1 MFTTN
6 QYTRNFYRKGQSMKH
21 SFLSKYLSI
30 SPKLSQ
36 PSKPQQL
43 LSLQK
48 LTVVFVCL
56 MGLSACKTLDTFN
69 SDSNP
74 QAGPNVGPS
83 AGPQSNSQAGQIYQD
98 PSNKKYVY
106 NSDIFLD
113 VVIPV
118 FSSGLPT
125 DSRGEIDYQ
134 AVSDQGLWPQLRRA
148 EANRFA
154 VETKRAVENLGTFG
168 SVSVVPTAT
177 ASGDVYVLGTIN
189 QSDSE
194 VIKLSVNVVDSQGK
208 SWGKRQFKHTV
219 APGFFRDKTNDNKDP
234 YAPIFTEVADYV
246 YQLLQSKSEKQ
257 KETIKAVTELRYAQL
272 YAPEVF
278 SQHLKLNK
286 TWNGN
291 YEYELVSLPS
301 NNDKMV
307 NRIKPLRVQ
316 DQLFIDR
323 LQTQYEGFHAK
334 SNESYRAWQK
344 ETLPELIAVN
354 KARTER
360 NVKVGAGIALATL
373 AILLDRNSDS
383 AAGEVGTIAGA
394 IGSTILISSAM
405 DKNAELT
412 VHKQSL
418 DELGESLDLEL
429 SPQLMTHKDQ
439 TVELTGTANEQYQQ
453 WKNHL
458 QKIYELEKTPNLA
471 L

>member
-1 MFTTN
+1 VFNIITQALSTFFSSSSKKECKKHCPN
-6 QYTRNFYRKGQSMKH
+6 ITRWPRFA
-21 SFLSKYLSI
+21 
-30 SPKLSQ
+30 
-36 PSKPQQL
+36 L
-43 LSLQK
+43 LVLC
-48 LTVVFVCL
+48 VI
-56 MGLSACKTLDTFN
+56 GLSACKTLDTFTA
-69 SDSNP
+69 DSNP

-83 AGPQSNSQAGQIYQD
+83 VGPRSGPQIYQE
-98 PSNKKYVY
+98 PSKKQYAY
-106 NSDIFLD
+106 NSNTYLD

-118 FSSGLPT
+118 FDAGLPT
-125 DSRGEIDYQ
+125 DDRGEIDHK
-134 AVSDQGLWPQLRRA
+134 AVGDEGLWPQLRRA
-148 EANRFA
+148 EAHRFA

-177 ASGDVYVLGTIN
+177 ASGDVYVLGTIK

-194 VIKLSVNVVDSQGK
+194 VIKLSVSVVDSQGR
-208 SWGKRQFKHTV
+208 SWGKRQFTRTV
-219 APGFFRDKTNDNKDP
+219 APGFFRDKSNNKTDP

-246 YQLLQSKSEKQ
+246 YELLRTKSEKQ
-257 KETIKAVTELRYAQL
+257 KETIKAVTDIRYAQL

-278 SQHLKLNK
+278 NQHLKLTK

-291 YEYELVSLPS
+291 YEYRLVSLPS

-334 SNESYRAWQK
+334 SNDSYRAWQK

-354 KARTER
+354 KSRTDR
-360 NVKVGAGIALATL
+360 NVRVGAGIALATL
-373 AILLDRNSDS
+373 AILLNRNSNS
-383 AAGEVGTIAGA
+383 AAGEVGKVAGA
-394 IGSTILISSAM
+394 VASTVLISSAM
-405 DKNAELT
+405 DKNAELK

-429 SPQLMTHKDQ
+429 SPQLMTHNGQ

-453 WKNHL
+453 WKSHL
-458 QKIYELEKTPNLA
+458 QKIYALEKTPDQRL
-471 L
+471 